1 MVPILI
7 LVMVLFSI
15 MALIL
20 IHDLIDAAKE
30 TARDNRKA
38 QVLDTGM
45 SYQESARIVRR
56 LLKQQPRKRA
66 YQWKRAA

>member
-20 IHDLIDAAKE
+20 IHDLIDAAEE

-45 SYQESARIVRR
+45 S
-56 LLKQQPRKRA
+56 
-66 YQWKRAA
+66 